1 MAPTSKDSRN
11 IARMIKMIDLACSIE
26 SGENVLPPPGSAS
39 KASKSQKSDTEPNE
53 TSPDV
58 KKEDGDTTDSTAV
71 PPSAEDSKSEQTVK
85 QPKKKSMKMGISA
98 EEEEAI
104 LTYDYAS
111 DSDDSDDDDF
121 VKYDTKSNGKKV
133 NDDGD
138 DDDDDSGSDNDVT
151 KKREKSKNVKKG
163 TGKRGRKASPQKIKM
178 KEFDAKH
185 PEFVFPASEIE
196 RLSYTQK
203 NYLRGLKSGALKS
216 KLISRGISPNGK
228 KSELISKIAH
238 CFTYGIPPKCPVCKN
253 GTLRMTGMSS
263 FACTGFYVPEGKD
276 TLEKCEFVG
285 ENLELK
291 NWIPEDNCPV

>member
-39 KASKSQKSDTEPNE
+39 KASKPQKSDTELNE

-98 EEEEAI
+98 EEEDAI

-133 NDDGD
+133 NGDD